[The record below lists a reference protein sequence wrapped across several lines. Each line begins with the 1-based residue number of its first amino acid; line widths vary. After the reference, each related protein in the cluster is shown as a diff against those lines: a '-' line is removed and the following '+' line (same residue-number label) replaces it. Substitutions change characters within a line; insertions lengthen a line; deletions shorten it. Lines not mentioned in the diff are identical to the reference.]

1 MRRWRVSAAVAATV
15 ALAGAA
21 SAQAAT
27 VTVGPGETLGAIA
40 ARAGVSVGALARE
53 NGIANPNR
61 VMAGR
66 VLRLPETGAAPAP
79 AAAPGAARHRVRP
92 GETLSAIAA
101 RYGISVGTLARL
113 NGLADP
119 QRIIAGR
126 VLRLPA
132 SAPAAPAAVPPAVP
146 AAPVAASPQPPPG
159 ADWSREHVAALIAD
173 ASARQGVDPA
183 LARAVAWQ
191 ESGWDQGQV
200 SNVGAVGVMQLMPG
214 TAAWLGP
221 TLLGRGIDTSV
232 IEDNVEG
239 GVAYLGWLLRKTG
252 DTATAVA
259 AYYQGLASVRARGMI
274 PETRRY
280 VANVLA
286 LVGRV

>member
-27 VTVGPGETLGAIA
+27 VTVGRGETLGAIA

-66 VLRLPETGAAPAP
+66 VLRLPGTGAAPAP

-101 RYGISVGTLARL
+101 RYGIGVGTLARL

-132 SAPAAPAAVPPAVP
+132 SAPAAPPAVP
-146 AAPVAASPQPPPG
+146 RP
-159 ADWSREHVAALIAD
+159 SRLPRRP
-173 ASARQGVDPA
+173 SRRP
-183 LARAVAWQ
+183 
-191 ESGWDQGQV
+191 
-200 SNVGAVGVMQLMPG
+200 
-214 TAAWLGP
+214 GP
-221 TLLGRGIDTSV
+221 TG
-232 IEDNVEG
+232 
-239 GVAYLGWLLRKTG
+239 A
-252 DTATAVA
+252 AT
-259 AYYQGLASVRARGMI
+259 
-274 PETRRY
+274 TWRR
-280 VANVLA
+280 
-286 LVGRV
+286 